1 MPVACIFMFCT
12 VKFTQYTYGKCGLW
26 KGESWWLWVELL
38 TCTLA
43 LPGAFFF
50 EKLIDSLIPHG
61 DIAGSRASSER
72 QALLFV
78 IWFVWLFLTLLPS
91 SCKADSY
98 HRWGRIA
105 SFFFSA
111 AAPTLETKDGGYT
124 ETKSVIVMPRAHRLQ
139 KGKSTKYVKNDSTG
153 LIDKIGGRAI
163 AVLGAAGDRAAAHA
177 EKQNKRGPGKS
188 MKSSADEVRS
198 VSFGADSKDASTR
211 ENRKQLSPSS
221 VALTVA
227 DDESSILVDSD
238 DDGGGVGYD
247 AGEQGHND
255 EYGHIVKMGKSGFS
269 SGGRLLLG
277 GSSRALPGG
286 SSRYLEAENAKDAAD
301 NYPHVLGMYGV
312 SSRHPARRS
321 TAFDAKVEAVADLD
335 VMGSPKIFDA
345 VSAGNGNDLK
355 FLFEKSPSV
364 QYCIWHRGEHN
375 EHPKG
380 HTDGMYGYTPM
391 GVAILEGQFLMVEEL
406 LRLGVDPNDFCVFTH
421 GGQCGLM
428 KPALLAVEVENEAVL
443 GVLKNFRPSVR
454 PGSNSEHLKRVDL
467 DASQGVDSRCPYDD
481 VSVTPLMFAVRH
493 GKARA
498 IRHLSRMG
506 VNLSA
511 FWESEPG
518 WNAVIVAA
526 YYGHDACV
534 HALHDCHVDINIR
547 GYMPE
552 SDIVDGGINA
562 HKASAAAYFE
572 ELQRERKPFFDT
584 IGHDKFLYGGNAA
597 VFAVWSG
604 HADTV
609 REIGSLGGIL
619 SHASMDSQEL
629 LTMVFANNRR
639 DLATLT
645 AIPAVGGRLSM
656 PLNVATG
663 NTAAHLA
670 ARDGDDEVIRI
681 LAGLGVSLDERNAR
695 GETPLYVAAVSNHTS
710 LIVSLISLGV
720 DPTNVC
726 EKKSGRTVIEVL
738 QDMGNTEAIALATD
752 ERRVQAEDD
761 AQEVVWKKEVA
772 YTVAEEKVKKLMGK
786 YKDLLIPAPYLTDDI
801 RQQFESMF
809 SEYNVGNGSMW
820 VPEYLLELIMDVY
833 APWEGHTHP
842 MAVPGAST
850 DTYGLLDQG
859 FEQIDADDNG
869 TVGLLDFMDFIIQL
883 PTTDEDDYR
892 HKQYA
897 LGSTTPKLLMVD
909 LRQHLCIKLT
919 YDLYDTSGLDEFS
932 FDNFLSLVHDHVNIG
947 LHLDDPGFEV
957 DMEKFRS
964 KDGGGDDEVSRL
976 HEREAMEAAATD
988 DLMERMW
995 RVMTVGD
1002 EPEKKEKTTFEAL
1015 MHGDDDDDDDID
1027 PLNCHVSRMHFSRW
1041 CIQGATSL
1049 PLMYPDFSA
1058 LAKVLKKTHLGAMK
1072 GKLSGAVTE
1081 LLEAKGLSTVVG
1093 GARLLKGAA
1102 EGVGQHVGGLT
1113 GISRAN
1119 LGLGMLSLPPWIDP
1133 YDTPSEGPPSVDKSA
1148 VHLLEV
1154 VRQTVITKHAISH
1167 GKYVFISE
1175 LHKYATRFLSS
1186 CVTQC

>member
-91 SCKADSY
+91 GCKADSY

-105 SFFFSA
+105 SFFFA
-111 AAPTLETKDGGYT
+111 AEASTLKTKEGGYT

-139 KGKSTKYVKNDSTG
+139 KGKSTAYVKNDSTG
-153 LIDKIGGRAI
+153 LIEKIGGRAT
-163 AVLGAAGDRAAAHA
+163 AALSAAGDRAAAHA
-177 EKQNKRGPGKS
+177 VKQNKRGPGRSLKRS
-188 MKSSADEVRS
+188 TDEARKPS
-198 VSFGADSKDASTR
+198 GVSFHADSKDASTR
-211 ENRKQLSPSS
+211 ENPKQLTPSS

-247 AGEQGHND
+247 AGEGGHN
-255 EYGHIVKMGKSGFS
+255 IVKFGRSGFS
-269 SGGRLLLG
+269 SGGRMVLHQ
-277 GSSRALPGG
+277 SSIRAV
-286 SSRYLEAENAKDAAD
+286 RDLEAKDAKDAAH

-321 TAFDAKVEAVADLD
+321 TAFDAEVEAVADLD
-335 VMGSPKIFDA
+335 VMRSPKIFDA

-355 FLFEKSPSV
+355 YLFEKSPSV
-364 QYCIWHRGEHN
+364 QYCIWHRGEHMV
-375 EHPKG
+375 HPEG
-380 HTDGMYGYTPM
+380 HADGMYGYTPM
-391 GVAILEGQFLMVEEL
+391 GAAILEGQFLMVEEL
-406 LRLGVDPNDFCVFTH
+406 LRVGVDPNDFCVFTH

-443 GVLKNFRPSVR
+443 GVLMNFRPSVH
-454 PGSNSEHLKRVDL
+454 PGSISEHLKCVDL
-467 DASQGVDSRCPYDD
+467 NASQGVDSRCPYND

-498 IRHLSRMG
+498 IRHLYRMG

-518 WNAVIVAA
+518 WNAMIVAA

-534 HALHDCHVDINIR
+534 HELHDCHVDINMR

-562 HKASAAAYFE
+562 HKASAAAYFL
-572 ELQRERKPFFDT
+572 ELQRDRKPFFDT
-584 IGHDKFLYGGNAA
+584 IKHDRFLYGGNAA

-604 HADTV
+604 HGDTV

-619 SHASMDSQEL
+619 SHASMDSQQL
-629 LTMVFANNRR
+629 LTMVFENNRR

-656 PLNVATG
+656 PLNLSTG
-663 NTAAHLA
+663 DTAAHLA

-710 LIVSLISLGV
+710 MIVSFISLGV

-726 EKKSGRTVIEVL
+726 EKNSGRTVIEVL

-761 AQEVVWKKEVA
+761 AHEVAWKKEVA
-772 YTVAEEKVKKLMGK
+772 YTVAQEKVKKVTSK
-786 YKDLLIPAPYLTDDI
+786 YKDLLIPAPYLADDI
-801 RQQFESMF
+801 RQQFELMF
-809 SEYNVGNGSMW
+809 SEYNVGHGSMW
-820 VPEYLLELIMDVY
+820 VPEFLLELIMDVY
-833 APWEGHTHP
+833 APWEGHIHP

-850 DTYGLLDQG
+850 DTGASLLDQG
-859 FEQIDADDNG
+859 FELIDADDNG
-869 TVGLLDFMDFIIQL
+869 TVELLDFMDYVIQL

-919 YDLYDTSGLDEFS
+919 YDVYDTSGLGELS

-957 DMEKFRS
+957 DVGEFHS
-964 KDGGGDDEVSRL
+964 ED
-976 HEREAMEAAATD
+976 EREAMEAAATD

-1002 EPEKKEKTTFEAL
+1002 KPEKKETTQFEAL
-1015 MHGDDDDDDDID
+1015 MRGDDDDDTDID
-1027 PLNCHVSRMHFSRW
+1027 PLNCHVSRVHFSRW

-1049 PLMYPDFSA
+1049 PLMYPDFST

-1072 GKLSGAVTE
+1072 GKVKGALSGAVTG
-1081 LLEAKGLSTVVG
+1081 LLETKSLSTVVG
-1093 GARLLKGAA
+1093 GVRLLKGAA
-1102 EGVGQHVGGLT
+1102 EGVGHNVAGLA

-1119 LGLGMLSLPPWIDP
+1119 LGLSRLSLPPWIDP
-1133 YDTPSEGPPSVDKSA
+1133 YDTPSEGPPSMDKSA

-1154 VRQTVITKHAISH
+1154 VRQTVITKHVISH
-1167 GKYVFISE
+1167 GKYVFIHSE
-1175 LHKYATRFLSS
+1175 LHQYATRFLSS
-1186 CVTQC
+1186 CVTQG